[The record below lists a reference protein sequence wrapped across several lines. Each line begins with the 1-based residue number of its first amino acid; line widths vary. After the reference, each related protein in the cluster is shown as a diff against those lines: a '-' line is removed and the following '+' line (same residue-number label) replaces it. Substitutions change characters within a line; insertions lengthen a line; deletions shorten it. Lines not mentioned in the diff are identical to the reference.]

1 MKKII
6 FYLLFS
12 IFIYQIAGY
21 TISYA
26 IMKHSI
32 KSKMKLKIKNGLNKK
47 EYFMLD
53 LNEISKDITFKW
65 EEKEKEF
72 WYNGRIYDIVKI
84 EKSGVLKC
92 INDIQEKKLFQNL
105 DSYVNGFFAKNPNG
119 KKAIQSINSLFFAVF
134 LPSKEI
140 VIPQRYCT
148 STTLIPTDIV
158 IFNTDKTLSVV
169 SPPPRFS

>member
-12 IFIYQIAGY
+12 IFIYQICGY
-21 TISYA
+21 VISYA
-26 IMKHSI
+26 IMEYSI
-32 KSKMKLKIKNGLNKK
+32 EAEMKTKIKENLNTN
-47 EYFMLD
+47 EYQVFN
-53 LNEISKDITFKW
+53 LNEISNEKSFKW
-65 EEKEKEF
+65 EEEDKEF
-72 WYNGRIYDIVKI
+72 WYNGRIFDIVKI

-92 INDIQEKKLFQNL
+92 IDDIKEKKLFQNL

-119 KKAIQSINSLFFAVF
+119 KKAMQSINSLFFAVF

-140 VIPQRYCT
+140 VIPPRYCI
-148 STTLIPTDIV
+148 SISSIYDKILFRNSDRTLT
-158 IFNTDKTLSVV
+158 VV